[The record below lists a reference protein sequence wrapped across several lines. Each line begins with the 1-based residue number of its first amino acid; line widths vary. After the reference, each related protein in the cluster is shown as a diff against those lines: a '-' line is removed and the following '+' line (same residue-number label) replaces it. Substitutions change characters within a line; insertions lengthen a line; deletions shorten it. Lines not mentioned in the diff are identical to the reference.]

1 MPSKA
6 RPNSIKSCRDNYS
19 VLFLKEDV
27 LQAQIHYTQKF
38 ASCSSRST
46 RSLRV
51 NTAAF
56 FGTFID
62 LSRRQQSSLPNS
74 LRNLPFVKA

>member
-27 LQAQIHYTQKF
+27 LQTQIHYTQKF

-56 FGTFID
+56 FAIFQFFRKTKPQVISQRKNK
-62 LSRRQQSSLPNS
+62 LI
-74 LRNLPFVKA
+74 